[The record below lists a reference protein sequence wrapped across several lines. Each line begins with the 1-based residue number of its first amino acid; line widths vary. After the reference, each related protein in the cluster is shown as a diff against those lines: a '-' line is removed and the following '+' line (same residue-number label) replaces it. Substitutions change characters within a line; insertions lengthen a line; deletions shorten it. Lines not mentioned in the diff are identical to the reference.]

1 MCVPAT
7 VLLINYHQM
16 LVKILVLQA
25 TGHWERPEGSHP
37 DGSNGGKSVCVCFFS
52 LQHVQHRNPLG
63 LHDLGLKT
71 NVAVLFQGSMRHQW
85 LCDCGESP
93 SVTCTIF
100 CKRGHIIFQMPANIV
115 TLFYFFPRC
124 EVLDVEK
131 CGFDNITRIWGL

>member
-1 MCVPAT
+1 M
-7 VLLINYHQM
+7 
-16 LVKILVLQA
+16 
-25 TGHWERPEGSHP
+25 
-37 DGSNGGKSVCVCFFS
+37 
-52 LQHVQHRNPLG
+52 QHRNPLG

-131 CGFDNITRIWGL
+131 CGFDNITRIWGLKIIEILHICKFKDVLLHSLEVQKAV